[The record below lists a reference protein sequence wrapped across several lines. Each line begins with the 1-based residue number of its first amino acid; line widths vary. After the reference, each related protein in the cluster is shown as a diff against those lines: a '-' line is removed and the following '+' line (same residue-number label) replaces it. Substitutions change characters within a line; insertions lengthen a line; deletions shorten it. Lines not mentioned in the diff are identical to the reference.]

1 MGGFAYQ
8 AAYAVAR
15 LASLLTR
22 YAVLDMDDI
31 PMALRFDWAEDIDE
45 VIDGGGVVFTQC
57 KKVLDAGRP
66 GFVAQVMVGLAPKL
80 LWAGTEGA
88 IAFRL
93 VSPDPRF
100 GRVAVRAHARPT
112 AERDAAKTA
121 FVRQLESDPPPG
133 TDRALWRNDAD
144 RYGIEA
150 LFDAIWERLEFV
162 YA

>member
-88 IAFRL
+88 SANHHNT
-93 VSPDPRF
+93 PNPHNKHNTE
-100 GRVAVRAHARPT
+100 RAHARPT

-121 FVRQLESDPPPG
+121 FVRQLE
-133 TDRALWRNDAD
+133 
-144 RYGIEA
+144 
-150 LFDAIWERLEFV
+150 
-162 YA
+162 